1 MDRTNDLFD
10 DLVDRWDAAYILGP
24 VARLLLDC
32 GVDVSRR
39 DTKKALRASVRRL
52 LRVAA
57 TEARLPLRL
66 ADKHV
71 GSVVRTFVG

>member
-1 MDRTNDLFD
+1 MDRTKDLVD
-10 DLVDRWDAAYILGP
+10 DLVFRWDAPYILGP

-39 DTKKALRASVRRL
+39 DSKKALRASVRRL

-57 TEARLPLRL
+57 TEARLPVSL
-66 ADKHV
+66 AEKHV

>member
-1 MDRTNDLFD
+1 MKRTKDLFD
-10 DLVDRWDAAYILGP
+10 DLVDRLDATYILGP

-39 DTKKALRASVRRL
+39 DTKKALRASVSRL

-57 TEARLPLRL
+57 TESRLPVSL
-66 ADKHV
+66 AEKHV